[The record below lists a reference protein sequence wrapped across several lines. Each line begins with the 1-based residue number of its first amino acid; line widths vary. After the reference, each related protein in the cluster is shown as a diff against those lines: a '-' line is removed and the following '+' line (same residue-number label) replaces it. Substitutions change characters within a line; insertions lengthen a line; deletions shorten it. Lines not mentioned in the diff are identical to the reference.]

1 MTNATIEAENLN
13 DVAAAL
19 CATRANW
26 AQRMDGN
33 PVLFRGADE
42 ALSMVYTRAQD
53 MDPAAFEAYRT
64 LTALFYV
71 LKAVTRGHSRADIA
85 CARFARRFD

>member
-19 CATRANW
+19 CVVNMHWRETKEAGA
-26 AQRMDGN
+26 M
-33 PVLFRGADE
+33 LRGADE
-42 ALSMVYTRAQD
+42 ALSMVYARAQE

-71 LKAVTRGHSRADIA
+71 LKALTRGHSRADIA
-85 CARFARRFD
+85 CARFARRFA